1 MPNKLTLLDSI
12 SRNGSAQKPN
22 EDAFGFHDHA
32 AFVIDGATC
41 LGDNIVTGEIGSDA
55 AWLAEFCRV
64 HFLEMLADDETTK
77 EIIAKTNA
85 LVGHLISYLTAKDQ
99 PPAWQ
104 LPVASFQML
113 RLVDNQLVSYGLGD
127 CVAYVEGAE
136 NTVQTISPMGDHGA
150 EEMSRAREAI
160 LRAGGLNT
168 ETSLLDDKPL
178 LEIER
183 ALRGTYN
190 TPGGPLWTL
199 GTAPDAAHHIHEQP
213 APTENGTIALI
224 CTDGFSALVDKYQ
237 RYTPANLLQKAKAD
251 GLQALADEL
260 RHIEQV
266 EDPDGHH
273 YPRLKASDD
282 ATAVL
287 VRIGG

>member
-1 MPNKLTLLDSI
+1 MPKKLTLLDSI
-12 SRNGSAQKPN
+12 SFDGSAQKPN
-22 EDAFGFHDHA
+22 EDAFGFHEHA

-41 LGDNIVTGEIGSDA
+41 LGGNIVTGEIGSDA

-64 HFLEMLADDETTK
+64 HFLEMLAEGEPTK

-85 LVGHLISYLTAKDQ
+85 LVGHLISYLTAKNAA
-99 PPAWQ
+99 PAWQ

-113 RLVDNQLVSYGLGD
+113 RLVDGRLVSFGLGD
-127 CVAYVEGAE
+127 CVAYVEGPQ

-150 EEMSRAREAI
+150 EEMTRAREAI
-160 LRAGGLNT
+160 ARAGGLNT

-190 TPGGPLWTL
+190 TAGGPLWTL

-213 APTENGTIALI
+213 AETHDSSVALI
-224 CTDGFSALVDKYQ
+224 CTDGFSALIDKYQ
-237 RYTPANLLQKAKAD
+237 RHTPASLLQKAKTD
-251 GLQALADEL
+251 GLKALAHEL

-273 YPRLKASDD
+273 YPRLKPSDD

-287 VRIGG
+287 IRIEG

>member
-1 MPNKLTLLDSI
+1 MPKILTLLDSI
-12 SRNGSAQKPN
+12 SLNGSVQKPN
-22 EDAFGFHDHA
+22 EDALGFHDQA

-64 HFLEMLADDETTK
+64 HFLEMLADDEPTK
-77 EIIAKTNA
+77 EIVARTNA
-85 LVGHLISYLTAKDQ
+85 LVGHLIGYLTANEAA
-99 PPAWQ
+99 PAWQ

-113 RLVDNQLVSYGLGD
+113 RLVDDQLVSFGLGD
-127 CVAYVEGAE
+127 CVAYVECAD
-136 NTVQTISPMGDHGA
+136 NTAQTISPMGDHGA
-150 EEMSRAREAI
+150 EEMIRAREAI
-160 LRAGGLNT
+160 ARAGGLNA
-168 ETSLLDDKPL
+168 EASLLDDKPL
-178 LEIER
+178 LDIER

-190 TPGGPLWTL
+190 TAGGPLWTL
-199 GTAPDAAHHIHEQP
+199 GTAPDAAHHIHEQQ
-213 APTENGTIALI
+213 ASTNQGALALI

-237 RYTPANLLQKAKAD
+237 RHTPASLLQKAKTE
-251 GLQALADEL
+251 GLKALAHEL

-273 YPRLKASDD
+273 YPRLKPSDD

-287 VRIGG
+287 IRIDG